1 MNRKTFFFIVK
12 FAISGLLIW
21 SIASNFEIGMTTDRL
36 KEIRYVYVLGAF
48 VVFMALLI
56 NNTIRWQIV
65 LTAIGS
71 HLPFLMAAKFFYIA
85 IFFNQT
91 LPSTIGGDAFRM
103 FLARKAGVDLTA
115 AVNGVMLDRVA
126 TLSGLILLV
135 LISQFF
141 LLARI
146 DDNPAKYA
154 FPVLAG
160 LAVLGIIF
168 LMTLDRLPKRFQS
181 WSLVRGLGHLA
192 TDSKKLFLS
201 PSFAIQAI
209 FLGVVG
215 NILISVAAYMTAMAL
230 AINVSLLDCF
240 VLFPP
245 VILIMTLP
253 ISIAGWGVRE
263 GAMVAAFSFV
273 GVVEGDAF
281 VMSILFG
288 FIGIAFALPGGLLW
302 LLGGYNR
309 DKIIDGISEK

>member
-21 SIASNFEIGMTTDRL
+21 FIASNFEIGTATDRL

-48 VVFMALLI
+48 LVFIALLI
-56 NNTIRWQIV
+56 INTIRWQTV
-65 LTAIGS
+65 LTAI
-71 HLPFLMAAKFFYIA
+71 HANLPFPRAAKFFYIA

-91 LPSTIGGDAFRM
+91 LPSTIGGDALRM

-115 AVNGVMLDRVA
+115 AINGVVLERVA

-135 LISQFF
+135 LISQPF
-141 LLARI
+141 LLERI
-146 DDNPAKYA
+146 GDSHAKYA
-154 FPVLAG
+154 APVLAG

-168 LMTLDRLPKRFQS
+168 LMMLDRLPERIQS
-181 WSLVRGLGHLA
+181 WSLVRGLGDLA

-201 PSFAIQAI
+201 PIFAFWAI

-215 NILISVAAYMTAMAL
+215 NILIATMAYMTAMAL
-230 AINVSLLDCF
+230 AISVSFFDVL

-288 FIGIAFALPGGLLW
+288 LICIVFALPGGLLW
-302 LLGGYNR
+302 LLGGYSR
-309 DKIIDGISEK
+309 DRISIE